1 VHTFNHAVPHAW
13 YLMGVTQGAGLSLR
27 WVRDNIGLPE
37 RALERW
43 AGVDAYETLAREA
56 ESVPAGSEGLLFL
69 PYLQG
74 ERTPHLDAYARGG
87 WIGLTAS
94 HDRRHLIRAVL
105 EGVAFSLK
113 DCFAIIV
120 EQGLKIEQMRSTG
133 GGARSPLW
141 RQIITDVLGVEL
153 VVTNATEGPAFGGAL
168 LAGVASGVYASVQE
182 ACAQTV
188 RVMQRTEPRQD
199 VAQVYAQAYET
210 YKALYPALKP
220 IISKPL

>member
-1 VHTFNHAVPHAW
+1 
-13 YLMGVTQGAGLSLR
+13 MGVTQSAGLSLR

-43 AGVDAYETLAREA
+43 TGLDAYELLAKEA
-56 ESVPAGSEGLLFL
+56 EAVPAGSDGLIFL

-113 DCFAIIV
+113 DCFAIIR
-120 EQGLKIEQMRSTG
+120 EQGLTIEQVRATG
-133 GGARSPLW
+133 GGAKSPVW
-141 RQIITDVLGVEL
+141 RQIIADVLGVEL
-153 VVTNATEGPAFGGAL
+153 LTTSASEGPAFGAAL
-168 LAGVASGVYASVQE
+168 LAGVASGIYPSIQQ
-182 ACAQTV
+182 ACENTV
-188 RVMQRTEPRQD
+188 HVLERTAPRSG
-199 VAQVYAQAYET
+199 VEHIYAQAYET
-210 YKALYPALKP
+210 YRALYPALKP
-220 IISKPL
+220 IISRPL

>member
-1 VHTFNHAVPHAW
+1 
-13 YLMGVTQGAGLSLR
+13 MGVTQSAGLSLR

-43 AGVDAYETLAREA
+43 TGLDAYELLAKEA
-56 ESVPAGSEGLLFL
+56 EAVPAGSDGLVFL

-113 DCFAIIV
+113 DCFAIIR
-120 EQGLKIEQMRSTG
+120 EQGLPIEQVCATG
-133 GGARSPLW
+133 GGAKSPLW
-141 RQIITDVLGVEL
+141 RQIIADVLRMLGYDPSSSHALVE
-153 VVTNATEGPAFGGAL
+153 AI
-168 LAGVASGVYASVQE
+168 
-182 ACAQTV
+182 
-188 RVMQRTEPRQD
+188 R
-199 VAQVYAQAYET
+199 
-210 YKALYPALKP
+210 
-220 IISKPL
+220 